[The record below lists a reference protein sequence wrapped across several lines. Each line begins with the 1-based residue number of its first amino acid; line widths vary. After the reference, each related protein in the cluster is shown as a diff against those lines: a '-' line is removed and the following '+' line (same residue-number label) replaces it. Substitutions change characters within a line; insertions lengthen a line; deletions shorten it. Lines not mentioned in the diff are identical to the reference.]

1 MRRSLSAVVVSV
13 ALVGSAA
20 LMAVPAI
27 TPPAGAA
34 ATAPLTASV
43 GDASVVEG
51 NRLTRQVYFT
61 VALSRPSTV
70 PVTVVYSIGPNGSAV
85 AGSCATPGTDF
96 SDGGGG
102 LVSLNFPVLATG
114 VTAASRQI
122 AVKVC
127 GDTTPETD
135 ETFVVALWGVNS
147 GYSLTRNV
155 GTGTIID
162 DDTTPGAGVQV
173 SIGDASLRE
182 GDSAARTLK
191 FALTLSAPSPTPVTV
206 GYVVTSGTASCGSST
221 NVSSDCWDYGG
232 TTRSVTFPAGS
243 VARSVTTTVFAD
255 RAYEG
260 DESFTV
266 HLANPLNA
274 SVFRAIGTGTIL
286 NDDTACNN
294 GASAPAQYKHVVVFA
309 FENRSWQS
317 VGGEGFGS
325 GLGTMP
331 YFHNLAQSCSYF
343 SSWSEAD
350 LTQSSMTQYTAQVTG
365 ALQPNLVNNC
375 APSATCSTTADNI
388 FRQARVAGKT
398 AINYVEGATTGCQAG
413 SIAGPHTI
421 GLVQTV
427 PAMYLWSADDRA
439 NCLNQVRPYSEFD
452 PSNLP
457 DFSFITPTPCSNGH
471 DFDTCGTNA
480 AVNAWA
486 ATNMERV
493 LQSQAYAR
501 GEVFVSIWY
510 DEDSPVPNLQIA
522 PTAVPGPFA
531 TSGVGYGSTL
541 RAWQDMLG
549 LPCLAD
555 ACTSPDMRTVAG
567 F

>member
-1 MRRSLSAVVVSV
+1 MRRSLSAVVVSA

-34 ATAPLTASV
+34 ATAPLTASI
-43 GDASVVEG
+43 GDASAVEG
-51 NRLTRQVYFT
+51 NRLVRQVYFT

-70 PVTVVYSIGPNGSAV
+70 PVSVVYSISANGSAV
-85 AGSCATPGTDF
+85 AGSCATAGTDF
-96 SDGGGG
+96 SIGAGGF
-102 LVSLNFPVLATG
+102 VSLNFPVLTTG

-127 GDTTPETD
+127 SDTTPETD
-135 ETFVVALWGVNS
+135 ETFVVVLWSVNS

-155 GTGTIID
+155 GTGTVFD
-162 DDTTPGAGVQV
+162 DDATAGAGEQV

-182 GDSAARTLK
+182 GDSGARSLK
-191 FALTLSAPSPTPVTV
+191 FALTLSEPSPTPVTV
-206 GYVVTSGTASCGSST
+206 GYVVTSGTASCGTAT
-221 NVSSDCWDYGG
+221 NASSDCSDIGG
-232 TTRSVTFPAGS
+232 ATRSVTFPAGS
-243 VARSVTTTVFAD
+243 VSRSVTTTVFPD

-266 HLANPLNA
+266 RLVNSMNA
-274 SVFRAIGTGTIL
+274 SVFRAIGTGAIL

-294 GASAPAQYKHVVVFA
+294 GAAAPAQYKYVVVFS

-325 GLGTMP
+325 GLGRIP
-331 YFHNLAQSCSYF
+331 YFNNLAQSCSYF
-343 SSWSEAD
+343 SAWTEAD
-350 LTQSSMTQYTAQVTG
+350 PTQSSMTQYTAQVTG

-375 APSATCSTTADNI
+375 APSSTCSTQADNI

-413 SIAGPHTI
+413 SLFGPHTI

-427 PAMYLWSADDRA
+427 PAMYMWGADDRT
-439 NCLNQVRPYSEFD
+439 NCVNQVRPYSEFD
-452 PSNLP
+452 PNNLA
-457 DFSFITPTPCSNGH
+457 DFSFITPTSCNNGH

-480 AVNAWA
+480 DVNAWV
-486 ATNMERV
+486 ATNVERV

-549 LPCLAD
+549 FPCLAD